1 MKKASQVLFIIGGII
16 AIILSIVYFVV
27 SIVSFVRGGLILTF
41 TEACKTGH
49 LSISQMEAVDKAL
62 KALGFAQGTEAFVSV
77 AALEAFGH
85 KIVRRGVLFV
95 LMAVFAIPAS
105 VLSFVSKGK
114 ENKNLA
120 LLIVTTVFNAFVWNL
135 PSVVGGG
142 LGIADFA
149 VSRKKAQ

>member
-16 AIILSIVYFVV
+16 AIILSVVYLVV
-27 SIVSFVRGGLILTF
+27 SIVNFVRGGLILAF
-41 TEACKTGH
+41 TTAYNNGN
-49 LSISQMEAVDKAL
+49 LSITQMEAVDKAL
-62 KALGFAQGTEAFVSV
+62 KALGYANGIAEFESV

-85 KIVRRGVLFV
+85 KIVGRGVYFV
-95 LMAVFAIPAS
+95 LMSVFAIPSA

>member
-1 MKKASQVLFIIGGII
+1 MKKASKVLFIVGGII
-16 AIILSIVYFVV
+16 AIILSVVYLIV
-27 SIVSFVRGGLILTF
+27 SIVNFVRGGLILAF
-41 TEACKTGH
+41 TEAFKAGNMS
-49 LSISQMEAVDKAL
+49 LSQMEAVNKAL
-62 KALGFAQGTEAFVSV
+62 KALGFAQGIEAFDSV

-85 KIVRRGVLFV
+85 KIVGRGIYFI
-95 LMAVFAIPAS
+95 LMSVFAIPAA

-120 LLIVTTVFNAFVWNL
+120 LLIVTTVFNVFVWNV